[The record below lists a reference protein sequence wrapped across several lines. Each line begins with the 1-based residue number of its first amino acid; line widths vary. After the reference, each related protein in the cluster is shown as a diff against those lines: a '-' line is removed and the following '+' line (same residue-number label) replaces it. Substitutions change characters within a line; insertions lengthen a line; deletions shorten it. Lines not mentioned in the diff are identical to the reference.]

1 MIVYQ
6 NSRITVFQSALYHTT
21 SSVITLDEC
30 TIVVDPTWLPQEVR
44 EIRDYVDQV
53 GRGWPVYLLFTHS
66 DWDHILGYGA
76 FPGAKV
82 IASEK
87 LHHHAN
93 PDEIVEQI
101 RFFDDKFYLTRDY
114 DLKYPIADILIAENG
129 QQVQLGQTL
138 LTFYLAPGHTDDG
151 IVTVVEPEGI
161 MLAGDY
167 VSDLEFPYIY
177 SSSTDYEATMQM
189 LYHVMEKHEIKVL
202 VPGHGNITT
211 DASEMKSRVDQSVS
225 YIQTL
230 RNHIRE
236 ENQEA
241 IDAMMEGV
249 LFPRNMK
256 NYHTSNQEQIRK
268 ELGR

>member
-1 MIVYQ
+1 LIVYQ

-53 GRGWPVYLLFTHS
+53 GRGWPIYLLFTHS
-66 DWDHILGYGA
+66 DWDHILGCGA
-76 FPGAKV
+76 FPEAKV

-87 LHHHAN
+87 LHHHPN

-101 RFFDDKFYLTRDY
+101 KSFDDKFYLTRDY
-114 DLKYPIADILIAENG
+114 ELKYPVADILIAENG

-151 IVTVVEPEGI
+151 IVTVIDPEGI

-167 VSDLEFPYIY
+167 CSDIEFPYIY
-177 SSSTDYEATMQM
+177 SSSSDYVATMSQ
-189 LYHVMEKHEIKVL
+189 LHQVLEKHDIRVL

-211 DASEMKSRVDQSVS
+211 DASEMKTRIDQSIA
-225 YIQTL
+225 YIETL
-230 RNHIRE
+230 RQHIIE
-236 ENQEA
+236 GNQEA
-241 IDAMMEGV
+241 IDAMIEGV
-249 LFPRNMK
+249 PFPRNMK
-256 NYHTSNQEQIRK
+256 NYHTSNQDQIRK
-268 ELGR
+268 ELGL